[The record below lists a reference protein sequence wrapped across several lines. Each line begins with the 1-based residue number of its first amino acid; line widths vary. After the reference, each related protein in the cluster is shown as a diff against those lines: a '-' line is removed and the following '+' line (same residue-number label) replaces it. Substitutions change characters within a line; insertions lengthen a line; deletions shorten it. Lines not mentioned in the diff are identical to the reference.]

1 MNTRTKSNIIAS
13 IILALVPIGPLALLY
28 PAGDVVAG
36 VVVIAALITLGVMEV
51 RQSANRILP
60 DRKRNGGSLYRGAM
74 GSQAIK

>member
-1 MNTRTKSNIIAS
+1 MNTRNKSNIIAS

-60 DRKRNGGSLYRGAM
+60 DRKRNGGSLYRAAM
-74 GSQAIK
+74 GSQAMK

>member
-1 MNTRTKSNIIAS
+1 MNTRNKSNIIAS

-60 DRKRNGGSLYRGAM
+60 DRKRNGGSLYRAAM
-74 GSQAIK
+74 GSQVMK

>member
-1 MNTRTKSNIIAS
+1 MNTRNKSNLIAA

-60 DRKRNGGSLYRGAM
+60 DRKREGGTLYRAAM
-74 GSQAIK
+74 GSQAFK